1 VADASD
7 ELIYNEIN
15 ALTSPIEVEINS
27 RYEARQAIQDSKTI
41 MMVLGIGAPL
51 ILGLIGVLNFVN
63 VMSVS
68 IMTRKRELA
77 LAERLREAE

>member
-1 VADASD
+1 MADASD

-41 MMVLGIGAPL
+41 MMVLGIGASL

>member
-41 MMVLGIGAPL
+41 MMVLGIGASL

>member
-1 VADASD
+1 MADASD

>member
-1 VADASD
+1 MADASD

-77 LAERLREAE
+77 LAEWLREAE